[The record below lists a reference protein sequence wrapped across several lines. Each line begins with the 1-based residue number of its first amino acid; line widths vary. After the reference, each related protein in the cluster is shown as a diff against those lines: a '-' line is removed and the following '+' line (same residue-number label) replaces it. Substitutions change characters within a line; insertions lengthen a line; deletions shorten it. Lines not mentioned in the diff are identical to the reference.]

1 MATIKQTPLL
11 KTPVQEGTVTAPT
24 RRQTLMRLLS
34 YLTRYPLQLA
44 LAVLLYVLGTVTTL
58 VPGILTG
65 VAINEHIATGELDGL
80 IDIVVL
86 IGLAAAATWIFIAV
100 GGVILSALV
109 QKALFQIR
117 REVFEHIQ
125 TLSLTFYDRQ
135 PIGELMSRILNDL
148 NAISQFF
155 ENGLNSLISGI
166 FMLITIT
173 IVMLLINV
181 SLTIT
186 VLLILP
192 FMLGVI
198 VYTSNA
204 AGPAFINLQ
213 AELGDLN
220 GFMEETI
227 TGDRVIKAYQNE
239 DISYERLSEIS
250 DRARKSGVRANFI
263 SMTVQPLSNLLMQI
277 DLALVALVGGWLAV
291 RGVVEVGTVATF
303 LLFSKQ
309 FARPLTQIAQTL
321 QMVLQALAGSQRV
334 FQILDEK
341 AEITDKPGAVP
352 LEITEGH
359 VIVRDLDF
367 SYVPGR
373 QILYDVNIDAEPGSK
388 TGLCGPTGAGKSTI
402 INLIPRFYD
411 IQNGD
416 ILIDGQSIY
425 DVTVAS
431 LRGQVGIVLQEPF
444 LFSDTVMN
452 NLRYGR
458 LDASDEDC
466 IEAAKIV
473 NAHDFIVRLPAGYDT
488 VLAEGGSN
496 LSQGQRQLITIAR
509 ALLSQRKVLILDE
522 ATSSVDTRTE
532 ARLQAALET
541 LMSGNTSF
549 VIAHRLSTITDSN
562 TIVALE
568 RGHIADKGPHAEL
581 MQKQDF
587 YYRLYMSQFK
597 EELLGSQ
604 K

>member
-1 MATIKQTPLL
+1 MAAVKHTPLL
-11 KTPVQEGTVTAPT
+11 KSAAQESPTAEPT
-24 RRQTLMRLLS
+24 RRETLMRLLR
-34 YLTRYPLQLA
+34 YLIHYPLQLA
-44 LAVLLYVLGTVTTL
+44 LAVALFVAGTVTTL
-58 VPGILTG
+58 IPGVLTG
-65 VAINEHIATGELDGL
+65 VAINEHIAVGELDGL
-80 IDIVVL
+80 LDIIVL
-86 IGLAAAATWIFIAV
+86 IGLAAAASWLFTAL
-100 GGVILSALV
+100 GGVILSDLV
-109 QKALFQIR
+109 QKALYEIR
-117 REVFEHIQ
+117 REIFEHIQ
-125 TLSLTFYDRQ
+125 ILSLSFYDRQ

-155 ENGLNSLISGI
+155 ENGLNALFSGV
-166 FMLITIT
+166 FMLVTIT

-181 SLTIT
+181 SLTVA

-192 FMLGVI
+192 FTLGVI
-198 VYTSNA
+198 AYTSNV
-204 AGPAFINLQ
+204 AGPAFVNLQ
-213 AELGDLN
+213 RELGDLN

-227 TGDRVIKAYQNE
+227 TGDRIIKAYKSE
-239 DISYERLSEIS
+239 DISYERLTDISEN
-250 DRARKSGVRANFI
+250 ARKSGIRANFI

-321 QMVLQALAGSQRV
+321 QMVLQALAGSQRI
-334 FQILDEK
+334 FQILDEQP
-341 AEITDKPGAVP
+341 EIADKPGAVP
-352 LEITEGH
+352 LQVTEGR
-359 VIVRDLDF
+359 VVVRDLDF

-373 QILYDVNIDAEPGSK
+373 QVLYDINIDAQPGEK
-388 TGLCGPTGAGKSTI
+388 IGLCGPTGAGKSTI

-411 IQNGD
+411 IQRGD
-416 ILIDGQSIY
+416 ILIDGHSIY
-425 DVTVAS
+425 DVTVDS

-458 LDASDEDC
+458 LEASNDDC
-466 IEAAKIV
+466 IEAAKIA
-473 NAHDFIVRLPAGYDT
+473 NAHDFIVRLPQGYDT

-532 ARLQAALET
+532 AKLQAALEE
-541 LMSGNTSF
+541 LMAGSTSF

-562 TIVALE
+562 SIIALE

-581 MQKQDF
+581 MKSQGF

-597 EELLGSQ
+597 EELLRP
-604 K
+604 KT